1 MMVAPLDPPPKH
13 TVLRS
18 FAGHLEAAPEAVYTL
33 LAKQLAP
40 GDETGEHFL
49 ADPAS
54 RLVVVEGD
62 WWYRGEY
69 RVLPEDGGSRIEHEI
84 LNIAPVAH
92 WAGALTGRSVVA
104 RAGSAFRRL
113 LSDLD
118 TELRQAGWAR

>member
-1 MMVAPLDPPPKH
+1 MVAPLDPPPKH

-18 FAGHLEAAPEAVYTL
+18 FAGHLDSSPDDVYAL
-33 LAKQLAP
+33 LAKHLRP

-49 ADPAS
+49 ADPIG

-69 RVLPEDGGSRIEHEI
+69 RVLPEDGGSRIEHEVI
-84 LNIAPVAH
+84 NVAQVAH
-92 WAGALTGRSVVA
+92 WAGAITGRSVVA
-104 RAGSAFRRL
+104 GAGSAFQRL

-118 TELRQAGWAR
+118 AELHPAG